1 MTADAEIVTRR
12 AMSAGVPMQPAG
24 HLRGYSDALARIG
37 FDTDA
42 LLALAAVPRSVLD
55 DPDGLVPCTALD
67 VVYRGALAERRIPN
81 LAAHLGWNLAMG
93 TFPLLDYLVLS
104 TDTVG
109 DALRQLQRY
118 FYLTGSPG
126 ALEIAEDAD
135 GVRLI
140 VEPGTDVFCV
150 QLSVAILI
158 HHLRDETEQ
167 RLHVSHVSLMREPED
182 RRDLERLFGCVVS
195 APATWSGVEFLRATL
210 AVRMRRRDPV
220 LRRVLEG
227 KSTSTHVSALA
238 SSADG
243 LIPRLRALV
252 VSRLG
257 HGVPDIAEA
266 SRQLAMAP
274 RTLQRHLAAEGAS
287 FKELIDVTRREAAE
301 RLLSDRSLAVSEV
314 GYVLGFSEPSAF
326 HRAFRR
332 WHGMTPQKYRADHW
346 LSNETLPSSRAAS
359 SRTR

>member
-12 AMSAGVPMQPAG
+12 AMSAGVPMQPVG
-24 HLRGYSDALARIG
+24 QLRGFSNALARIG

-55 DPDGLVPCTALD
+55 DPDGLVPCTAPD
-67 VVYRGALAERRIPN
+67 VVYRAALAERRVPN

-104 TDTVG
+104 TDTVD

-118 FYLTGSPG
+118 FHLTGSPA
-126 ALEIAEDAD
+126 ALEIAADAD

-140 VEPGTDVFCV
+140 VQPGTDEFCA
-150 QLSVAILI
+150 QLTVAILI

-167 RLHVSHVSLMREPED
+167 RLLVSHVSLMREPED
-182 RRDLERLFGCVVS
+182 RRDLERLIGCVVN
-195 APATWSGVEFLRATL
+195 APAAWSGVAFPRATL
-210 AVRMRRRDPV
+210 GVRMRRRDPV

-227 KSTSTHVSALA
+227 QPAPLQRSVVAP
-238 SSADG
+238 SADG
-243 LIPRLRALV
+243 LVPRLRALV
-252 VSRLG
+252 LSRLG
-257 HGVPDIAEA
+257 HGLPDIDEA

-287 FKELIDVTRREAAE
+287 FKELIDATRREAAE

-332 WHGMTPQKYRADHW
+332 WHGMTPQKYRADH
-346 LSNETLPSSRAAS
+346 
-359 SRTR
+359 